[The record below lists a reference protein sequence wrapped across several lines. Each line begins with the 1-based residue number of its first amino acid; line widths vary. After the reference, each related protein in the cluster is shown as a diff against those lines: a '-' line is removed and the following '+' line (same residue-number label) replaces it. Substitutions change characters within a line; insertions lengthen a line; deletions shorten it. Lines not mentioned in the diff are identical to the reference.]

1 LKFNLVDYVKVVNA
15 NLENDVLVVDLE
27 QEVPDKL
34 KPRMIAIETH
44 LIKDLANKGKK
55 MISGDKKAA

>member
-1 LKFNLVDYVKVVNA
+1 MKVVNA
-15 NLENDVLVVDLE
+15 NHENDVQVVDLE

-44 LIKDLANKGKK
+44 EIKDLANKGRK
-55 MISGDKKAA
+55 MISGDNQAA